1 MIHTSA
7 MQQPSMNKEKTYT
20 PRAKLPGHQ
29 TWDDF
34 RNWKGPR
41 EKGAIEFE
49 GDYSIAAQ
57 SLLVRLTKLKNSKE
71 VSSTER
77 KDTLI
82 ELKHALLS
90 GIEIPAIVRLL
101 YYALR
106 HPFR

>member
-1 MIHTSA
+1 

-41 EKGAIEFE
+41 GKGAIEFE

-57 SLLVRLTKLKNSKE
+57 SLLIRLGELGKASNTG
-71 VSSTER
+71 R
-77 KDTLI
+77 KDTI
-82 ELKHALLS
+82 SEFKHALLS
-90 GIEIPAIVRLL
+90 GT
-101 YYALR
+101 
-106 HPFR
+106 